1 MCINDCL
8 QDKHPFNLSKNT
20 SRVKTQVIRN
30 EKLEMTAPGANG
42 SKSWA
47 SNEIPP
53 TEPLSIIKHKAPPQ
67 GTLRIGCQ
75 PTEARKIQ
83 N

>member
-1 MCINDCL
+1 MYKWL
-8 QDKHPFNLSKNT
+8 LTRKRPFSLSKNT

-30 EKLEMTAPGANG
+30 EKLEMTTPGADG

-53 TEPLSIIKHKAPPQ
+53 TEPLSIIKHKAAPQ
-67 GTLRIGCQ
+67 GTLRIGCK
-75 PTEARKIQ
+75 PTEAREIQ